1 MDDSSLT
8 WDDGALVT
16 IDQRGLPH
24 EVRELRLTTVDQVI
38 DAITTL
44 AIRGAP
50 AIGIAGAF
58 GVVIATR
65 AHTRPFAPAVAQP
78 DTSAPD
84 ESGSTNTASGVG
96 TGAVGASDETGP
108 TNTASTIG
116 AGDTPGKNEPTN
128 TPPSV
133 EAGAV
138 DAPGKTGSANAR
150 PSIRAAAVDAPDE
163 SGSTNTASTDAVTL
177 DRHDELAVRAGED
190 NRLLGSTREV
200 VDVAAVQADADRI
213 AAARPTAVNLAWAVS
228 RVRTRIAEGADA
240 VLAETLDLLAE
251 DARVNR
257 AAATHAADLVQQL
270 CGARSLRLLTH
281 CNTGRLAT
289 SAVGTAIGALRV
301 LHERGVVTDVIVDE
315 TRPLLQGARLTAW
328 ELAEA
333 GIPHRLTI
341 DSAAAWA
348 MATGQVDAVL
358 VGADRITAN
367 GDVANKIGTFGLALA
382 ARHHGIPFIV
392 VAPEST
398 RDTAMATGAQIVVEQ
413 RAAAEVTG
421 FGGVEAAPA
430 GTAVFNPAFDV
441 TPADLVT
448 AVVTENGVVYRNTD
462 DFDENGRAADPRAA
476 SPATPTAAGAVN
488 GTAGIALASVARQL
502 YERGWMPGTAGNIS
516 VRSGDDA
523 LITASGLSK
532 GELTEHD
539 AVRVR
544 IVDTTA
550 YPGQN
555 RKPSA
560 ETSIHTAVYRTR
572 AAGAVVHVHSPF
584 ATALATTAQP
594 GDTVRIS
601 GYELIKGF
609 GLDDPSTVD
618 VPVFANWPDVTRIG
632 ADIEYYLRE
641 NPGAAPIL
649 FITGHGITAWGDT
662 LAQARDRA
670 ECLEAL
676 CELIAR
682 TGRTDA
688 TPFEIGPR

>member
-1 MDDSSLT
+1 MDDSSLN

-24 EVRELRLTTVDQVI
+24 EVRHLRLRTVDEI
-38 DAITTL
+38 IEAITTL

-65 AHTRPFAPAVAQP
+65 AHTHDDVSGEADGRTGTTGGSTGGAL
-78 DTSAPD
+78 DD
-84 ESGSTNTASGVG
+84 SGSRGRSVIDVV
-96 TGAVGASDETGP
+96 AVHAE
-108 TNTASTIG
+108 
-116 AGDTPGKNEPTN
+116 
-128 TPPSV
+128 
-133 EAGAV
+133 
-138 DAPGKTGSANAR
+138 
-150 PSIRAAAVDAPDE
+150 
-163 SGSTNTASTDAVTL
+163 
-177 DRHDELAVRAGED
+177 
-190 NRLLGSTREV
+190 
-200 VDVAAVQADADRI
+200 ADRI
-213 AAARPTAVNLAWAVS
+213 AAARPTAVNLAWAVD
-228 RVRTRIAEGADA
+228 RVRSRIADGADA
-240 VLAETLDLLAE
+240 VLAETFDLLAE
-251 DARVNR
+251 DGLVNR
-257 AAATHAADLVQQL
+257 SAATHAADLVQRL
-270 CGARSLRLLTH
+270 CGERPLRLLTH

-289 SAVGTAIGALRV
+289 SAFGTAIGALRV
-301 LHERGVVTDVIVDE
+301 LHERGAVADVIVDE

-367 GDVANKIGTFGLALA
+367 GDVANKIGTFTLALA

-413 RAAAEVTG
+413 RTSAEVTG
-421 FGGVEAAPA
+421 FGGVDTAPA

-441 TPADLVT
+441 TPTDLVT
-448 AVVTENGVVYRNTD
+448 AVVTENGVVYRNSD
-462 DFDENGRAADPRAA
+462 AFDEHGRAH
-476 SPATPTAAGAVN
+476 SPATAEHTDRPLAAQGQA
-488 GTAGIALASVARQL
+488 IAATARQL

-516 VRSGDDA
+516 VRIDPADAESGRVTTSGADA
-523 LITASGLSK
+523 LVTASGLSK
-532 GELTEHD
+532 GELGGD
-539 AVRVR
+539 DMVLVA
-544 IVDTTA
+544 IADTTVR
-550 YPGQN
+550 PGQS

-572 AAGAVVHVHSPF
+572 PAGAVVHVHSPF
-584 ATALATTAQP
+584 ATALATTAARP
-594 GDTVRIS
+594 GAAVTPLRIS
-601 GYELIKGF
+601 GFELLKGF
-609 GLDDPSTVD
+609 GLADPSTV
-618 VPVFANWPDVTRIG
+618 VIPVFPNWPDVARIG
-632 ADIEYYLRE
+632 ADIDTYLRE
-641 NPGAAPIL
+641 NPDAPPIL
-649 FITGHGITAWGDT
+649 FITGHGITTWGDT

-688 TPFEIGPR
+688 TPLEIGPT

>member
-1 MDDSSLT
+1 MDDSSLI

-24 EVRELRLTTVDQVI
+24 EVRELRLRTVDEVI
-38 DAITTL
+38 EAITTL

-65 AHTRPFAPAVAQP
+65 AHTH
-78 DTSAPD
+78 D
-84 ESGSTNTASGVG
+84 GVPG
-96 TGAVGASDETGP
+96 E
-108 TNTASTIG
+108 
-116 AGDTPGKNEPTN
+116 AGD
-128 TPPSV
+128 
-133 EAGAV
+133 
-138 DAPGKTGSANAR
+138 
-150 PSIRAAAVDAPDE
+150 
-163 SGSTNTASTDAVTL
+163 STDGIPDNGGSPVQSL
-177 DRHDELAVRAGED
+177 PGETEI
-190 NRLLGSTREV
+190 RTRRV
-200 VDVAAVQADADRI
+200 VDVAAVQAEADRI
-213 AAARPTAVNLAWAVS
+213 AAARPTAVNLAWAVD
-228 RVRTRIAEGADA
+228 RVRGRVADGADA
-240 VLAETLDLLAE
+240 VLAETLEMLAE
-251 DARVNR
+251 DGRVNL
-257 AAATHAADLVQQL
+257 AAATHAADLVQHL
-270 CGARSLRLLTH
+270 CGARPLRLLTH

-301 LHERGVVTDVIVDE
+301 LHERGVVEDVIVDE

-367 GDVANKIGTFGLALA
+367 GDVANKIGTFTLALA

-421 FGGVEAAPA
+421 FGGVDTAPA

-441 TPADLVT
+441 TPTHLVT
-448 AVVTENGVVYRNTD
+448 AVVTENGVVYRNSDTYA
-462 DFDENGRAADPRAA
+462 EHGRASAA
-476 SPATPTAAGAVN
+476 TVENPDRPLAARGQAIAAT
-488 GTAGIALASVARQL
+488 ARQL

-516 VRSGDDA
+516 VRVDPADT
-523 LITASGLSK
+523 LVTASGLSK
-532 GELTEHD
+532 GELGED
-539 AVRVR
+539 
-544 IVDTTA
+544 DTVLVAIADTIA
-550 YPGQN
+550 RPGQS

-572 AAGAVVHVHSPF
+572 PAGAVVHVHSPF
-584 ATALATTAQP
+584 ATALATTSARP
-594 GDTVRIS
+594 GGAVTPLRIS
-601 GYELIKGF
+601 GFELLKGF
-609 GLDDPSTVD
+609 GLTDPSTV
-618 VPVFANWPDVTRIG
+618 VIPVFPNWPEVARIG
-632 ADIEYYLRE
+632 ADIDTYLSE
-641 NPGAAPIL
+641 NPDAPPIL
-649 FITGHGITAWGDT
+649 FITGHGITTWGDT

-688 TPFEIGPR
+688 MPLEIGPT

>member
-1 MDDSSLT
+1 MDDSSLI

-24 EVRELRLTTVDQVI
+24 EVRELRLSTVDKII
-38 DAITTL
+38 DAIATL

-65 AHTRPFAPAVAQP
+65 AHT
-78 DTSAPD
+78 
-84 ESGSTNTASGVG
+84 
-96 TGAVGASDETGP
+96 
-108 TNTASTIG
+108 I
-116 AGDTPGKNEPTN
+116 AG
-128 TPPSV
+128 
-133 EAGAV
+133 
-138 DAPGKTGSANAR
+138 
-150 PSIRAAAVDAPDE
+150 
-163 SGSTNTASTDAVTL
+163 
-177 DRHDELAVRAGED
+177 
-190 NRLLGSTREV
+190 V
-200 VDVAAVQADADRI
+200 VDVAAVQAEADRI
-213 AAARPTAVNLAWAVS
+213 AAARPTAVNLAWAVD
-228 RVRTRIAEGADA
+228 RVRARIADGADA
-240 VLAETLDLLAE
+240 VLAETLDMLAE
-251 DARVNR
+251 DGRVNL
-257 AAATHAADLVQQL
+257 AAATHAADLVQRL
-270 CGARSLRLLTH
+270 CGEGPLQLLTH

-301 LHERGVVTDVIVDE
+301 LHERGAVADVIVDE

-367 GDVANKIGTFGLALA
+367 GDVANKIGTFTLALA

-413 RAAAEVTG
+413 RAADEVTG
-421 FGGVEAAPA
+421 FGGVASAPA
-430 GTAVFNPAFDV
+430 GTPVFNPAFDV
-441 TPADLVT
+441 TPTDLVT
-448 AVVTENGVVYRNTD
+448 AVVTENGVVYRNSD
-462 DFDENGRAADPRAA
+462 IFDAQGRATA
-476 SPATPTAAGAVN
+476 PT
-488 GTAGIALASVARQL
+488 GTADTTPLDSRSHTADTADHRQPSAEQGQATAPTRTADTTPLDSRSHTADTADHQLPSAEQGRAIAATARQL
-502 YERGWMPGTAGNIS
+502 YDRGWMPGTAGNIS
-516 VRSGDDA
+516 VRAGDDA
-523 LITASGLSK
+523 LVTASGLSK
-532 GELTEHD
+532 GELTEQ
-539 AVRVR
+539 
-544 IVDTTA
+544 DTVLVGVSDTVA
-550 YPGQN
+550 RPGQS

-572 AAGAVVHVHSPF
+572 TAGAVVHVHSPF
-584 ATALATTAQP
+584 ATALATTAARP
-594 GDTVRIS
+594 GDAVTTLRIS
-601 GYELIKGF
+601 GYELLKGF
-609 GLDDPSTVD
+609 GLDDPATVD
-618 VPVFANWPDVTRIG
+618 VPVFPNWPDVPRIG
-632 ADIEYYLRE
+632 ADIETYLRD
-641 NPGAAPIL
+641 NPTAPPIL
-649 FITGHGITAWGDT
+649 FITGHGITTWGDT

-688 TPFEIGPR
+688 TPLEIG

>member
-24 EVRELRLTTVDQVI
+24 EVRELRLTSVDQVI

-65 AHTRPFAPAVAQP
+65 AHTR
-78 DTSAPD
+78 
-84 ESGSTNTASGVG
+84 
-96 TGAVGASDETGP
+96 AVG
-108 TNTASTIG
+108 
-116 AGDTPGKNEPTN
+116 
-128 TPPSV
+128 V
-133 EAGAV
+133 
-138 DAPGKTGSANAR
+138 
-150 PSIRAAAVDAPDE
+150 
-163 SGSTNTASTDAVTL
+163 L
-177 DRHDELAVRAGED
+177 
-190 NRLLGSTREV
+190 
-200 VDVAAVQADADRI
+200 DVAAVEAEADRI
-213 AAARPTAVNLAWAVS
+213 AAARPTAVNLAWAVE
-228 RVRTRIAEGADA
+228 RVRARIAEGADA
-240 VLAETLDLLAE
+240 VLAETLDMLAE
-251 DARVNR
+251 DGRVNL

-270 CGARSLRLLTH
+270 CGDRPLRLLTH

-301 LHERGVVTDVIVDE
+301 LHERGAVTDVIVDE

-398 RDTAMATGAQIVVEQ
+398 RDPAMATGAQIVVEQ

-448 AVVTENGVVYRNTD
+448 AVVTENGVVYRNADT
-462 DFDENGRAADPRAA
+462 FAENGRAA
-476 SPATPTAAGAVN
+476 SSQSMAGR
-488 GTAGIALASVARQL
+488 ALAAVARQL

-516 VRSGDDA
+516 VRTGSDEA

-544 IVDTTA
+544 VADTTA
-550 YPGQN
+550 YPGQD

-572 AAGAVVHVHSPF
+572 DAGAVVHVHSPF
-584 ATALATTAQP
+584 ATALATTARP
-594 GDTVRIS
+594 GDTVRVS

-618 VPVFANWPDVTRIG
+618 VPVFANWPEVARIG

>member
-1 MDDSSLT
+1 MDDSSLI

-24 EVRELRLTTVDQVI
+24 EVRELRLGTVDEII

-65 AHTRPFAPAVAQP
+65 AQ
-78 DTSAPD
+78 TS
-84 ESGSTNTASGVG
+84 
-96 TGAVGASDETGP
+96 
-108 TNTASTIG
+108 
-116 AGDTPGKNEPTN
+116 
-128 TPPSV
+128 
-133 EAGAV
+133 
-138 DAPGKTGSANAR
+138 
-150 PSIRAAAVDAPDE
+150 
-163 SGSTNTASTDAVTL
+163 
-177 DRHDELAVRAGED
+177 DR
-190 NRLLGSTREV
+190 V
-200 VDVAAVQADADRI
+200 VDVAAVEAEADRI
-213 AAARPTAVNLAWAVS
+213 AAARPTAVNLAWAVD
-228 RVRTRIAEGADA
+228 RVRARIADGADA
-240 VLAETLDLLAE
+240 VLAETLDMLAE
-251 DARVNR
+251 DGRVNL
-257 AAATHAADLVQQL
+257 AAATHAADLVQHL
-270 CGARSLRLLTH
+270 CGDRPLRLLTH

-301 LHERGVVTDVIVDE
+301 LHERGAVADVIVDE

-367 GDVANKIGTFGLALA
+367 GDVANKIGTFTLALA

-413 RAAAEVTG
+413 RAADEVTG
-421 FGGVEAAPA
+421 FGGVASAPA

-441 TPADLVT
+441 TPTDLVT
-448 AVVTENGVVYRNTD
+448 AVVTENGVVYRNSD
-462 DFDENGRAADPRAA
+462 AFDAQGRAIAPSDTAVTTPLDSHGDIADHRQPLAEQGRAIG
-476 SPATPTAAGAVN
+476 AT
-488 GTAGIALASVARQL
+488 ARQL
-502 YERGWMPGTAGNIS
+502 YGRGWMPGTAGNIS
-516 VRSGDDA
+516 VRAGNDA
-523 LITASGLSK
+523 LVTASGLSK
-532 GELTEHD
+532 GELTE
-539 AVRVR
+539 R
-544 IVDTTA
+544 DTVLVGVADTVA
-550 YPGQN
+550 RPGQS

-584 ATALATTAQP
+584 ATALATTAARP
-594 GDTVRIS
+594 GDAVTTLRIT
-601 GYELIKGF
+601 GYELLKGF
-609 GLDDPSTVD
+609 GLSDPSTVD
-618 VPVFANWPDVTRIG
+618 VPVFPNWPDVPRIG
-632 ADIEYYLRE
+632 ADIETYLRD
-641 NPGAAPIL
+641 NPTAPPIL
-649 FITGHGITAWGDT
+649 FITGHGITTWGDT

-688 TPFEIGPR
+688 TPLEIG